1 MSDTD
6 STSSSKTLAA
16 RCTACGTVFRVVPDQ
31 LRVSGGWV
39 RCGRCAAVFNA
50 AENLID
56 LESGAPRR
64 LDLGIEIS
72 SQPPMAAAPRV
83 EAKAAPRAKSAT
95 AVAPS
100 PPAPVEVLPSAPSP
114 EPPLEPPPERPSES
128 PSSPAT
134 AKASGPEAD
143 SDSVS
148 APLHDPDPGPESK
161 SAPPRVAD
169 SDSKPTL
176 NEPATPAEIADNRPP
191 QVELQPEAKLTKL
204 APAPKAPPLPSFVRR
219 ADRAARWN
227 QPRVRAALAAGVV
240 VGVLLLAA
248 QVGLAYRDLAAARWP
263 ALRPLLTALC
273 QPLACTVSP
282 PKSINDLT
290 VEGSALVRV
299 DLSDLYQLNVA
310 LRNRAELDLAMPALE
325 LSLTDRQGRLLSR
338 RVLQAS
344 DFGITQPTLA
354 AGRDLEM
361 QTTLRT
367 APQSTDGANGEA
379 SAERAAIV
387 GYTIELFYP

>member
-1 MSDTD
+1 V
-6 STSSSKTLAA
+6 LE
-16 RCTACGTVFRVVPDQ
+16 PDPKPTP
-31 LRVSGGWV
+31 
-39 RCGRCAAVFNA
+39 A
-50 AENLID
+50 
-56 LESGAPRR
+56 
-64 LDLGIEIS
+64 
-72 SQPPMAAAPRV
+72 
-83 EAKAAPRAKSAT
+83 
-95 AVAPS
+95 
-100 PPAPVEVLPSAPSP
+100 PPA
-114 EPPLEPPPERPSES
+114 
-128 PSSPAT
+128 
-134 AKASGPEAD
+134 
-143 SDSVS
+143 VS
-148 APLHDPDPGPESK
+148 ASAQPGPNRDVIERAMVARK
-161 SAPPRVAD
+161 SDPA
-169 SDSKPTL
+169 L
-176 NEPATPAEIADNRPP
+176 NASATPAEIAKDAEHP
-191 QVELQPEAKLTKL
+191 LKSQPEPQPEPK
-204 APAPKAPPLPSFVRR
+204 PADTPQAQPLPSFVRR

-227 QPRVRAALAAGVV
+227 QPRVRAGLAAGVV
-240 VGVLLLAA
+240 VGALLLAA

-282 PKSINDLT
+282 PKSIDDLT

-325 LSLTDRQGRLLSR
+325 LSLTDSQGRVLSR
-338 RVLQAS
+338 RVLKAS

-354 AGRDLEM
+354 AGRDLAM